1 MLGQF
6 ALECA
11 GGVVL
16 GVVGVVGVVV
26 VATGELPVEAEFPPD
41 AASAPPPPTAR
52 VPPTAS
58 TAMKLRGEMGYLLSR
73 FIQKSRPA

>member
-16 GVVGVVGVVV
+16 GAVGVVGVVV
-26 VATGELPVEAEFPPD
+26 VATGAFPVEAELPPD
-41 AASAPPPPTAR
+41 AASATPPPTAR
-52 VPPTAS
+52 VAPTES

-73 FIQKSRPA
+73 SNQESSPA